1 MGAQSDI
8 FIAPGLVNHPDKFKG
23 MVVTLVRTRNQ
34 KRQGAVEKVVAAGGR
49 YDHLIREFKRKL
61 SFRGGHNHAVSSN
74 SMEASVSDQAGVG
87 ISLILDQVESITQS
101 YSVDFSQSRIV

>member
-34 KRQGAVEKVVAAGGR
+34 RRQGAVEKVVAAGGR

-61 SFRGGHNHAVSSN
+61 SFRGGHNQAAGVSSN

-87 ISLILDQVESITQS
+87 ISLILDQVWSITQF
-101 YSVDFSQSRIV
+101 YSVDF

>member
-1 MGAQSDI
+1 MTRPVGAQSDI

-61 SFRGGHNHAVSSN
+61 SFRGHNQSAGVSSN

-87 ISLILDQVESITQS
+87 ISLILDQVWSIIQF
-101 YSVDFSQSRIV
+101 YSVDF